1 MDPDTDKAD
10 NGEALS
16 PEKIRELIA
25 AAQMVKTRA
34 YAPYS
39 KFRVGAALLTVE
51 GKIFTGKPRDMWWA
65 WQP

>member
-1 MDPDTDKAD
+1 MDGDKAN
-10 NGEALS
+10 NGEVLS

-39 KFRVGAALLTVE
+39 NFRVGAALLTVE
-51 GKIFTGKPRDMWWA
+51 GKIFTGEGR
-65 WQP
+65 